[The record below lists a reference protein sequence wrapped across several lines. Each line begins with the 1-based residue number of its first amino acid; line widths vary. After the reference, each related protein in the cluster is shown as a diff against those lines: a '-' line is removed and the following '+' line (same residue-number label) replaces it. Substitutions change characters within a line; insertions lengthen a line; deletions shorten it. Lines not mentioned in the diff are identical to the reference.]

1 MHPWDSVAAVGLE
14 VGTVLG
20 FLAEFEANNATIF
33 LKGLCSACSLLST
46 VVNFVMFIES
56 QPLWSMHT
64 QIHIAQTLSTLKKHL
79 EIKNHWLLKSLNING
94 LSSPIKRHK
103 LTGWAQKQDPLFC
116 YIQETCL
123 GNKDRHCLRVKG

>member
-56 QPLWSMHT
+56 QPLCSTHT
-64 QIHIAQTLSTLKKHL
+64 QIHIAQCWNITLFSNTQIHISHVRENVYL
-79 EIKNHWLLKSLNING
+79 SGSG
-94 LSSPIKRHK
+94 LDGITICSDSVHFSIVVIISFFLMP
-103 LTGWAQKQDPLFC
+103 D
-116 YIQETCL
+116 
-123 GNKDRHCLRVKG
+123 

>member
-33 LKGLCSACSLLST
+33 LKGFCSACSLLST

-64 QIHIAQTLSTLKKHL
+64 QIHIAQCWNITFLSNTQIHISQYWHSMFIIFLKREKLKFRDYIIFPKSSDL
-79 EIKNHWLLKSLNING
+79 E
-94 LSSPIKRHK
+94 
-103 LTGWAQKQDPLFC
+103 A
-116 YIQETCL
+116 
-123 GNKDRHCLRVKG
+123 